1 MRRFC
6 LGLALTCLV
15 FGSHA
20 QYFSGELIYQVK
32 VIPKGN
38 LNADSLLALQLGTS
52 STYLI
57 TNRYYK
63 STYFKNNK
71 FTYSYTYHDES
82 KRMYDET
89 ADKNYITF
97 RDSRKGNAS
106 RIRSIQYKDSVK
118 VVAGHPCF
126 MVERVYENYITK
138 TYYAKDLKI
147 NPEDF
152 KGHAV
157 GDWYQQIK
165 DVEGALS
172 LMSVSEYA
180 THIEIHE
187 VIKIIPRVV
196 KRVEFDLPNK
206 LVVAS
211 SLALEK
217 GAELIAP
224 TKATIECYQK
234 KMRTA
239 PVMENNYICYVGFI
253 VSSEGIISNVEPYEK
268 DELGLYKIATD
279 IIATCGLKF
288 SPGQIEGKAVS
299 SLVYFPIEFQK
310 N

>member
-1 MRRFC
+1 M
-6 LGLALTCLV
+6 
-15 FGSHA
+15 
-20 QYFSGELIYQVK
+20 
-32 VIPKGN
+32 
-38 LNADSLLALQLGTS
+38 
-52 STYLI
+52 
-57 TNRYYK
+57 
-63 STYFKNNK
+63 
-71 FTYSYTYHDES
+71 
-82 KRMYDET
+82 
-89 ADKNYITF
+89 
-97 RDSRKGNAS
+97 
-106 RIRSIQYKDSVK
+106 
-118 VVAGHPCF
+118 
-126 MVERVYENYITK
+126 
-138 TYYAKDLKI
+138 
-147 NPEDF
+147 
-152 KGHAV
+152 
-157 GDWYQQIK
+157 
-165 DVEGALS
+165 EGALS